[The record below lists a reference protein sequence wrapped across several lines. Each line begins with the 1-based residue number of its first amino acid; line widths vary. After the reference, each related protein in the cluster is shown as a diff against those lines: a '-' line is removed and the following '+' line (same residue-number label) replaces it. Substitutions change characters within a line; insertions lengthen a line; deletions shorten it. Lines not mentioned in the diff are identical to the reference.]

1 MKGDIV
7 REAKQGIPT
16 PLLDGCHVLNVIF
29 TVKTAAITLMNGS
42 FDVYALMY
50 ISITLF
56 IYTFLLTPI
65 VFNGFDLTDFDYH
78 IRYAQKS
85 PSNAHAHI
93 AIWARGLNFYLSL
106 HLHPYIVYMSS
117 QGSGEC
123 IGAGLSEPSLLENAI
138 CTKIL
143 CAGSMIVFAGESGA
157 STGVRTRCCNL
168 V

>member
-29 TVKTAAITLMNGS
+29 SVKTAAITLMNRS
-42 FDVYALMY
+42 FGVYALALMY
-50 ISITLF
+50 IIITSF
-56 IYTFLLTPI
+56 IYTFLLTPV
-65 VFNGFDLTDFDYH
+65 VFNGFDLSDFNYH
-78 IRYAQKS
+78 ILYAQKS

-93 AIWARGLNFYLSL
+93 SIWASGLNFGLTL
-106 HLHPYIVYMSS
+106 HLHPYNVNRSSKGSGKCVYM
-117 QGSGEC
+117 
-123 IGAGLSEPSLLENAI
+123 SEPSLLENAI